1 MSTNLDEDFKN
12 ISLISQVIKAKQKSK
27 KEKDQQDTESLN
39 TMDYYKDDS
48 SNKNSSLI
56 DESKANNKLLFESN
70 KKEEIN
76 KTQDI
81 NNKKELSSQK
91 NNNRN
96 KFESKNNDTKN
107 RKYSITIN
115 NPQNIQK
122 ALNEMHNICSK
133 CHCDLGNNY
142 SNCIICNNIF
152 CKKCFRGK
160 FGKNIYNNKNI
171 NDNNKEQDLTEN
183 RICQFC
189 RNNANSNKCKKNFMN
204 IMLEPMDSV
213 SEAETKYSTETNNIN
228 ININKNEEKIKLLKE
243 ELNEYEDFLNKIN
256 DSKIEIEIKKN
267 ISLNILQMIKKSIE
281 VEYNKNLNKLNELI
295 LKIHKI
301 KEDINNKINNNHIIY
316 NNEVEL
322 QINLDTYKNTLN
334 GFFKTFDNYNQKII
348 SRPIFRGYKLYE
360 SNNILINKSETYS
373 MKGKEILTDLPFGK
387 VYLKIDRY
395 TNNYI
400 NYLNFSTLIKP
411 KNSLISNEIINAS
424 FFNEINKKSRFIV
437 NMIVNNK
444 IIKLNKIGKDNN
456 DMNLNYESTEE
467 ENRIFFSKDKNN
479 CNNRAKNFSVKIII
493 SEIIL

>member
-1 MSTNLDEDFKN
+1 MFL
-12 ISLISQVIKAKQKSK
+12 
-27 KEKDQQDTESLN
+27 
-39 TMDYYKDDS
+39 
-48 SNKNSSLI
+48 
-56 DESKANNKLLFESN
+56 KLKL
-70 KKEEIN
+70 
-76 KTQDI
+76 
-81 NNKKELSSQK
+81 
-91 NNNRN
+91 
-96 KFESKNNDTKN
+96 
-107 RKYSITIN
+107 
-115 NPQNIQK
+115 NIQQ
-122 ALNEMHNICSK
+122 
-133 CHCDLGNNY
+133 
-142 SNCIICNNIF
+142 
-152 CKKCFRGK
+152 R
-160 FGKNIYNNKNI
+160 
-171 NDNNKEQDLTEN
+171 
-183 RICQFC
+183 
-189 RNNANSNKCKKNFMN
+189 
-204 IMLEPMDSV
+204 
-213 SEAETKYSTETNNIN
+213 
-228 ININKNEEKIKLLKE
+228 NKNEEKIKSLKE
-243 ELNEYEDFLNKIN
+243 KLNEYEDFLNKIN

-301 KEDINNKINNNHIIY
+301 KEDINNKINNHHIIY

-322 QINLDTYKNTLN
+322 QINLDTYKNSLN
-334 GFFKTFDNYNQKII
+334 GFFKIFDNYNQKII

-373 MKGKEILTDLPFGK
+373 MKGKEILTDFAFGK

-400 NYLNFSTLIKP
+400 NYLNFSTFIKP

-444 IIKLNKIGKDNN
+444 IIKLNKTGKDNN

>member
-189 RNNANSNKCKKNFMN
+189 R
-204 IMLEPMDSV
+204 DSV
-213 SEAETKYSTETNNIN
+213 SEAETKYSTETNNNNIN
-228 ININKNEEKIKLLKE
+228 INMNLKERNKNEEKIKSLKE
-243 ELNEYEDFLNKIN
+243 KLNEYEDFLNKIN

-301 KEDINNKINNNHIIY
+301 KEDINNKINNHHIIY

-322 QINLDTYKNTLN
+322 QINLDTYKNSLN
-334 GFFKTFDNYNQKII
+334 GFFKIFDNYNQKII
-348 SRPIFRGYKLYE
+348 SKPIFRGYKLYE

-373 MKGKEILTDLPFGK
+373 MKGKEILTDFAFGK

-400 NYLNFSTLIKP
+400 NYLNFSTFIKP

-444 IIKLNKIGKDNN
+444 IIKLNKTGKDNN